1 MFINDKIKYNNSYYN
16 KCYITKNNPFY
27 MPKTNQ
33 YIGEEIMVNVPE
45 IKRGI
50 LESVVDAIG
59 NTPIVRLN
67 NLTED
72 LEAEVDVKIESF
84 NPTGSVKDR
93 VAVSMIE
100 DAEKK
105 GLIKPGSTIIE
116 PTSGNTGIGLGF
128 AAAAKG
134 YKLILT
140 MPETMSIERRKV
152 LAVFGAEI
160 VLTPGSEGMGGA
172 IAKAE
177 ELNKNTPNSIILGQ
191 FDNEANVDI
200 HYRTTAQEILRDT
213 EGNVDIVV
221 SAVGTGGTATG
232 IAKGLK
238 EVLPDV
244 KVVAVEPKESQTLGK
259 GEKGP
264 HKIQGIGAGF
274 VPSIYDESLIDE
286 VLPVASEDAGKTL
299 VELARNEGIFTG
311 ISSGAA
317 TWAALELAK
326 RGENKGKRIIAIL
339 PDNGERYLSVDWLFS

>member
-1 MFINDKIKYNNSYYN
+1 MPFIKK
-16 KCYITKNNPFY
+16 
-27 MPKTNQ
+27 
-33 YIGEEIMVNVPE
+33 YIGDKIMVNVPE
-45 IKRGI
+45 LKRGV
-50 LESVVDAIG
+50 LDSVIDAIG

-72 LEAEVDVKIESF
+72 LDAEVDVKIESF

-93 VAVSMIE
+93 VAVAMVE
-100 DAEKK
+100 DAEEK
-105 GLIKPGSTIIE
+105 GLLKEGSVIIE

-140 MPETMSIERRKV
+140 MPETMSVERRKL

-172 IAKAE
+172 IAKAKELE
-177 ELNKNTPNSIILGQ
+177 ESTPDAIILGQ
-191 FDNEANVDI
+191 FDNEANVKI
-200 HYRTTAQEILRDT
+200 HAKTTAQEILRDT

-221 SAVGTGGTATG
+221 AGVGTGGTITG
-232 IAKGLK
+232 IGKVLK
-238 EVLPDV
+238 EANPDV
-244 KVVAVEPKESQTLGK
+244 KIVAVEPADSQTLAK

-274 VPSIYDESLIDE
+274 VPSIYDENVIDE
-286 VLPVASEDAGKTL
+286 IIPVENEDAGNTL
-299 VELARNEGIFTG
+299 LALAKKEGIFSG

-317 TWAALELAK
+317 TWAALDLAK
-326 RGENKGKRIIAIL
+326 KEENKGKRIIAIL
-339 PDNGERYLSVDWLFS
+339 PDNGERYLSVEWLFE